1 MRLKQLIQ
9 QEHGTLSDLFGVPI
23 HLLDANPDNVRIDTP
38 ELREH
43 IRTLAN
49 SIIAQGFLRSR
60 PLTVRQSGDRLIVVD
75 GNCRLLAVRL
85 AMEEGAEIKN
95 LPCVSEAPG
104 TNDADRTCNML
115 LANSG
120 MAHTPLE
127 YAAAIKRLMSYGW
140 SDTDVA
146 RKLGRS
152 RQWVV
157 NALETAALPAD
168 VQAQMVDGVV
178 SATTA
183 RKMVKRDGAGAAAK
197 IAAAAA
203 ERGGK
208 RVTERHLKPVIE
220 VAPTPY
226 PASDTIA
233 VTGGN
238 GASASV
244 ELIGTATPMGGGLS
258 LVSMQDDDA
267 IQDELVALRAAV
279 RGFLAAWDDPNSGHV
294 IETVAALRECVA

>member
-23 HLLDANPDNVRIDTP
+23 HLLDANPDNVRIDGP

-49 SIIAQGFLRSR
+49 SIVAQGFLRSR

-95 LPCVSEAPG
+95 IPCVSEPAG
-104 TNDADRTCNML
+104 TNDADRTCQML

-120 MAHTPLE
+120 LAHTPLE
-127 YAAAIKRLMSYGW
+127 YAAAIKRLLSYGW
-140 SDTDVA
+140 SDTEVA

-183 RKMVKRDGAGAAAK
+183 RKMVKRDGVAAGAK

-208 RVTERHLKPVIE
+208 RVTERHLKPVVIE
-220 VAPTPY
+220 AAPEPCQ
-226 PASDTIA
+226 
-233 VTGGN
+233 
-238 GASASV
+238 
-244 ELIGTATPMGGGLS
+244 PM
-258 LVSMQDDDA
+258 LVPMPVRDPEAYIKAEAALFANDDA

-279 RGFLAAWDDPNSGHV
+279 RAFLRAWDDPNSGQV
-294 IETVAALRECVA
+294 TETVAALRELVA

>member
-9 QEHGTLSDLFGVPI
+9 QERGTLSDLFGVPI

-140 SDTDVA
+140 TDTEVA

-197 IAAAAA
+197 IAAAAV

-208 RVTERHLKPVIE
+208 RVTERHLKP
-220 VAPTPY
+220 APAVEMLY
-226 PASDTIA
+226 PPGDTIA
-233 VTGGN
+233 VIGGN

-244 ELIGTATPMGGGLS
+244 ELTGTATPVGGGLS
-258 LVSMQDDDA
+258 LVSMQGDDA

-279 RGFLAAWDDPNSGHV
+279 RGFLAAWDDPNSERV
-294 IETVAALRECVA
+294 IETVAALRKCVA

>member
-120 MAHTPLE
+120 MAHTPLVP
-127 YAAAIKRLMSYGW
+127 S
-140 SDTDVA
+140 
-146 RKLGRS
+146 
-152 RQWVV
+152 VV
-157 NALETAALPAD
+157 VRWTA
-168 VQAQMVDGVV
+168 
-178 SATTA
+178 
-183 RKMVKRDGAGAAAK
+183 
-197 IAAAAA
+197 
-203 ERGGK
+203 
-208 RVTERHLKPVIE
+208 
-220 VAPTPY
+220 
-226 PASDTIA
+226 
-233 VTGGN
+233 
-238 GASASV
+238 
-244 ELIGTATPMGGGLS
+244 
-258 LVSMQDDDA
+258 
-267 IQDELVALRAAV
+267 
-279 RGFLAAWDDPNSGHV
+279 
-294 IETVAALRECVA
+294 

>member
-9 QEHGTLSDLFGVPI
+9 QERGTLSDLFGVPI

-140 SDTDVA
+140 TDTEVA

-197 IAAAAA
+197 IAAAAV

-208 RVTERHLKPVIE
+208 RVTERHLKP
-220 VAPTPY
+220 TPAVETLY
-226 PASDTIA
+226 PPSDTIA
-233 VTGGN
+233 VIGGN

-244 ELIGTATPMGGGLS
+244 ELTGTATPVGGGLS
-258 LVSMQDDDA
+258 LVSMQGDDA

-279 RGFLAAWDDPNSGHV
+279 RGFLAAWDDPNSERV
-294 IETVAALRECVA
+294 IETVAALRKCVA